1 MVKIYIESYG
11 CSANLNDA
19 EIMAGLLEK
28 SGFLIVTN
36 PEIADVIIV
45 NTCIVKSKTQ
55 TKMYKVIR
63 DLAKQF
69 PHKKLI
75 IAGCLPQVKLEL
87 PVNNVSLIGPHNIK
101 DIVKVVDLAVK
112 GKNVELID
120 KNKQLKLML
129 PKISKNP
136 VVNIVQILE
145 GCTGNCSYCIVKQ
158 AKPVLFSFPEELIL
172 KEVKAGLKNNAK
184 EVWITSQDNAA
195 YGLENNKNSKLPE
208 LLKNI
213 DKIQG
218 KFLVR
223 VGMMNPNNV
232 LPILDELIDSYK
244 SKKIFKFIHIPVQS
258 GNNEILKLMNRKYK
272 VEDFKKIIKKL
283 REQIPEITISTDIIC
298 GFPSE
303 TEKQFNDSLDLI
315 KEIKP
320 DVINISR
327 FGPRPN
333 TLAEKMPNQVH
344 GSITKKRSTKL
355 TNLFNKTALE
365 KNKSWIGWKG
375 EILVDEI
382 GKNKTMVGRN
392 FAYKPVVIKANKKFL
407 GKFVEVEIKDA
418 TAYDLRGI
426 VK

>member
-1 MVKIYIESYG
+1 MVKVYIQTYG

-28 SGFLIVTN
+28 SGFLIVTI
-36 PEIADVIIV
+36 PEIADIIIV

-63 DLAKQF
+63 DLAKKY

-101 DIVKVVDLAVK
+101 DIVKVVDSSIK
-112 GKNVELID
+112 GKNIELID
-120 KNKQLKLML
+120 KDKQVKLML

-145 GCTGNCSYCIVKQ
+145 GCNGNCSYCIVKQ

-172 KEVKAGLKNNAK
+172 KEVKAGLKSNAK

-208 LLKNI
+208 LLKSI

-223 VGMMNPNNV
+223 VGMMNPNNIIPV
-232 LPILDELIDSYK
+232 LDELINSYK
-244 SKKIFKFIHIPVQS
+244 SEKIFKFLHIPVQS
-258 GNNEILKLMNRKYK
+258 GNDEILELMNRKYK
-272 VEDFKKIIKKL
+272 VKDFKKIVNEFRK
-283 REQIPEITISTDIIC
+283 QIPEITISTDIIC

-303 TEKQFNDSLDLI
+303 TEQQFTDSLSLI

-320 DVINISR
+320 DVLNISR
-327 FGPRPN
+327 FGARPG
-333 TLAEKMPNQVH
+333 TLAEKMPKQVH
-344 GSITKKRSTKL
+344 GSTTKERSTKL
-355 TNLFNKTALE
+355 TNLFNKIALE
-365 KNKSWIGWKG
+365 KNRSWIGWKG
-375 EILVDEI
+375 TILFDEI
-382 GKNKTMVGRN
+382 GKNNTLIGRN
-392 FAYKPVVIKANKKFL
+392 FAYKPVVVKADNNLL
-407 GKFVEVEIKDA
+407 GKFVNVEIKEA
-418 TAYDLRGI
+418 SPYDLRAI
-426 VK
+426 LK